1 MKKIELDV
9 TALIEIVK
17 KEHKLFYPV
26 MMYIL
31 LQNINLGEEIFFYET
46 GEGHFLK
53 TTFHPDFEVFY
64 KNYIYDCFKEHK
76 EKKIPKGKILVGL
89 YSDKKGNANFLLCPF
104 EEKNRKTI
112 LPILIN
118 HPVADDFE
126 AVCQKAVFGF

>member
-53 TTFHPDFEVFY
+53 TTSALL
-64 KNYIYDCFKEHK
+64 HK
-76 EKKIPKGKILVGL
+76 
-89 YSDKKGNANFLLCPF
+89 
-104 EEKNRKTI
+104 
-112 LPILIN
+112 
-118 HPVADDFE
+118 
-126 AVCQKAVFGF
+126 